1 MRPRRCSVRVRG
13 ALLLALA
20 LLAPSRARGQGE
32 LAEDG
37 ALFLLLPVGARAVGM
52 GQAVVADRPG
62 SEAVWWNPGALAH
75 ADKRELAIHHSQ
87 SVVGTGDALT
97 LVIPSSLLGVL
108 AISANILDYGDQ
120 PVTDPQQNEVGNI
133 VPQSFVYAA
142 TYATTVGE
150 RFGAGVSY
158 KLVQFRVGC
167 SGICPADLAFSAT
180 TSALDVGLQY
190 DLAPLI
196 PVVIGASARNIGPRL
211 QVKDTEQSD
220 RLPGRVQIGA
230 LYRVGA
236 VDRYSKNAEL
246 RLTGDLVDELRVDR
260 PSARLGADLSW
271 QKRLHLR
278 GGYVFDV
285 GEAGGPSIG
294 VGLSAG
300 SLNVDI
306 ARLFE
311 GLSADA
317 GQAPTYLS
325 LSYLF

>member
-1 MRPRRCSVRVRG
+1 MRRPRSSARRG
-13 ALLLALA
+13 GILLLLFA
-20 LLAPSRARGQGE
+20 LLAPRAGVAQGG

-75 ADKRELAIHHSQ
+75 AEKRELAIHHSQ

-97 LVIPSSLLGVL
+97 LVVPSSLLGVL
-108 AISANILDYGDQ
+108 AISANILDYGEQ
-120 PVTDPQQNEVGNI
+120 PVTDAQQNEVGNI
-133 VPQSFVYAA
+133 IPQSFVYAA
-142 TYATTVGE
+142 TYATTVGD
-150 RFGAGVSY
+150 RFGAGVSF

-167 SGICPADLAFSAT
+167 SGICPVDLAFSAT

-190 DLAPLI
+190 DFAPFL
-196 PVVIGASARNIGPRL
+196 PVVLGASARNVGPRL

-220 RLPGRVQIGA
+220 RLPGRVQVGA
-230 LYRVGA
+230 LYRVA
-236 VDRYSKNAEL
+236 AMERYSRNAEL
-246 RLTGDLVDELRVDR
+246 RITGDLVDELHVDK
-260 PSARLGADLSW
+260 PSARLGADLAW

-278 GGYVFDV
+278 GGYVFDA
-285 GEAGGPSIG
+285 GESGGPSIG